1 MKARYPTLISCS
13 LPAHHRERNDYA
25 KLDQD
30 CFLKMFSVYSFLRER
45 ESVYEQGWGRERH
58 AESKA
63 GSRPPDVGVEP
74 ANREIMIWAEVG
86 CLTD

>member
-45 ESVYEQGWGRERH
+45 ERVCMSRGGAERDMQNLGQAPGRRTWGSSLRTVR
-58 AESKA
+58 S
-63 GSRPPDVGVEP
+63 
-74 ANREIMIWAEVG
+74 
-86 CLTD
+86 